1 MTNADTQALLERAE
15 ALLEAGRLTDARA
28 LYTEI
33 CQQDGGH
40 AEAWLMLG
48 ALQGEL
54 GAAGEALRCFEQ
66 AITLR
71 PDYAEAH
78 LSSAAV
84 LQAQGKLEEAYE
96 GCRRAVAA
104 DAGYVE
110 AWAMLGGLC
119 TALGKREE
127 AETSYRR
134 AAELTPESVEIQ
146 IQLGHARAARG
157 RHTEAVNHYRRAA
170 QLQPGDAAL
179 RVVLARALETLG
191 LLDEAEAGYHDAIQL
206 NPTHAVAQAHLGALC
221 LLRGR
226 SDEALP
232 RLAEAVRL
240 NPQLAEAHAD
250 LAVALE
256 NLGKREEAEKSSR
269 EAASLYRSAGSPVPV
284 PRCEILASDPPLE
297 HLPEIWCVIPH
308 YGADALRDRCL
319 TSLDHIAYPKELFG
333 ADRIIV
339 IDNNPPNQNVL
350 FTGAVNAGITE
361 VRRRICAQSSE
372 TRYLVWVL
380 NNDTVA
386 ERDCAAEAVRCFR
399 ETGWH
404 RTGIVGS
411 RNVHLDQ
418 PDLIVWGGSYACFPA
433 GRHKSGRVSQG
444 DLKRRTEEE
453 WVTFSSVFLNG
464 RMIEEIGVLDR
475 NMRHIA
481 SDSDYCLRARAQGWR
496 CYYEPRST
504 IRHAVGTSNRNAS
517 VELQRIMQEDMR
529 YFQGKWLSGK
539 LFGSLTRYPAT

>member
-1 MTNADTQALLERAE
+1 QALLERAE
-15 ALLEAGRLTDARA
+15 GLLEAGHLAEAKA

-33 CQQDGGH
+33 CQQDAGH

-54 GAAGEALRCFEQ
+54 GATGEALRCFEH
-66 AITLR
+66 AIELR

-78 LSSAAV
+78 LSAAAV
-84 LQAQGKLEEAYE
+84 LQAQGKLEEAYG

-104 DAGYVE
+104 DTEYVE

-119 TALGKREE
+119 SALGKREE
-127 AETSYRR
+127 AETSYQR

-157 RHTEAVNHYRRAA
+157 RHTEAVENYRRAA
-170 QLQPGDAAL
+170 QLQPGNAEL
-179 RVVLARALETLG
+179 RVSLAKALEILG
-191 LLDEAEAGYHDAIQL
+191 LLDEAETSYHEAIRL
-206 NPTHAVAQAHLGALC
+206 SPAHAVAHAHLGALC

-232 RLAEAVRL
+232 RLSDAVRL
-240 NPQLAEAHAD
+240 NPQLAEAHAE

-256 NLGKREEAEKSSR
+256 NLGKREAAEKSGH
-269 EAASLYRSAGSPVPV
+269 EAASLYHSAGPPGPT
-284 PRCEILASDPPLE
+284 PRCEILASDPPPE
-297 HLPEIWCVIPH
+297 NLPEIWCVIPH
-308 YGADALRDRCL
+308 YGADTLRDRCL
-319 TSLDHIAYPKELFG
+319 ASLNNIAYPKELFG

-339 IDNNPPNQNVL
+339 INNNPPHQNLL
-350 FTGAVNAGITE
+350 FTAAVNAGIAE
-361 VRRRICAQSSE
+361 VRRQIRARSSE

-386 ERDCAAEAVRCFR
+386 DQNCVAEAVHCFR

-433 GRHKSGRVSQG
+433 GRHKSGRVSHG

-517 VELQRIMQEDMR
+517 AALQRIMQNDMR
-529 YFQGKWLSGK
+529 YFQGKWLSGN
-539 LFGSLTRYPAT
+539 LFGSLTRYPVT